1 MLSFG
6 FSINNINNICVPDD
20 FSPDILQFAPVNV
33 ISTADCQ
40 DDWGWM
46 NDLYICI
53 RDDSGE
59 HLYVIFSQYVYEES
73 LSSGKNIMRCSLV
86 CDF

>member
-1 MLSFG
+1 M
-6 FSINNINNICVPDD
+6 ICVPDD
-20 FSPDILQFAPVNV
+20 FSPDILQFATVNV

-46 NDLYICI
+46 NDLFICI

-59 HLYVIFSQYVYEES
+59 QGACFVSILYLRLYSDV
-73 LSSGKNIMRCSLV
+73 
-86 CDF
+86 

>member
-6 FSINNINNICVPDD
+6 FSINNINNICIPDD

-33 ISTADCQ
+33 ISTAYCQ

-59 HLYVIFSQYVYEES
+59 QGACFVSDLFY
-73 LSSGKNIMRCSLV
+73 CPPTV
-86 CDF
+86 CRR